1 MYQSIR
7 TEVSGHVGI
16 LWLSRPDARNAMDS
30 HMWNEIPVAMAA
42 FDEEETVRAV
52 IIQGEGPSFTA
63 GIDLK
68 EFGAS
73 MAGDFSKVDGSAVR
87 KRLDEYDQIKRL
99 QASFTSIADS
109 RKPAIAAIHGACI
122 GAGVDLITACDIRI
136 ASEDAVFSVRE
147 TKLGLVADVGTM
159 QRLPR
164 VIGAGQAAELIYT
177 GKDINAE
184 EALSFGL
191 INRVLPTTEEL
202 HKAAMDLATEIA
214 TNSPLTT
221 QGAKHILK
229 MGQGRT
235 VAEALDYMALWN
247 AAFLHSDDI
256 KEAMVAYMEKRP
268 PDFKG
273 Q

>member
-7 TEVSGHVGI
+7 TESEGHVGI
-16 LWLSRPDARNAMDS
+16 LWLDRPEARNAMDG
-30 HMWNEIPVAMAA
+30 HMWAEIPLAMTA
-42 FDEEETVRAV
+42 FDVDETVRVV
-52 IIQGEGPSFTA
+52 IIQGEGPSFTS

-73 MAGDFSKVDGSAVR
+73 IAGDLSQVEGSAVR
-87 KRLDEYDQIKRL
+87 KRFDEYHQIKRL

-109 RKPAIAAIHGACI
+109 RKPVIAAIHGACI
-122 GAGVDLITACDIRI
+122 GGGVDLITACDIRI
-136 ASEDAVFSVRE
+136 ASQDAVFSVRE

-164 VIGAGQAAELIYT
+164 VISPGHAAELIYT
-177 GKDINAE
+177 GKDIGAD
-184 EALSFGL
+184 EARTIGL
-191 INRVLPTTEEL
+191 VNRVLPTTEEL

-214 TNSPLTT
+214 ANSPLTT
-221 QGAKHILK
+221 QGAKHILR
-229 MGQGRT
+229 MSQDRT
-235 VAEALDYMALWN
+235 VDEALDYMALWN

-256 KEAMVAYMEKRP
+256 KEAMVAFMEKRP
-268 PDFKG
+268 PTFTG